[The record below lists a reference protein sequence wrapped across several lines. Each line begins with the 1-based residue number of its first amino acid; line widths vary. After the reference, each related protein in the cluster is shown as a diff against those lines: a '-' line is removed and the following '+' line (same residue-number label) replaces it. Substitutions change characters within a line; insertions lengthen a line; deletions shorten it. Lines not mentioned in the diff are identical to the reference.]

1 VSPVDVPFRI
11 DGPADA
17 PPVLLSNSLGTTS
30 EMWDPQVPALSERY
44 RVVRYDTRGHGG
56 APVPNGPYSLDD
68 LGGDALALLDRLGV
82 ERAHV
87 VGLSLGGM
95 TGMWL
100 AANAPER
107 VDRLVAMCTSAMLA
121 EEHDW
126 PARAKLVREQGT
138 GAVAQASIERWFTP
152 GFVAANP
159 DTVARLRATLAD
171 TPPEGYAG
179 CCDAIAGMDLLDA
192 IESVEA
198 PTLVIAGRQDPA
210 TPPPH
215 AERIAERIPGARLEL
230 VDAAHLAN
238 IELAD
243 EVTALTLSH
252 LEGR

>member
-1 VSPVDVPFRI
+1 MYCGSCIRDNALAAALRAAGHDV
-11 DGPADA
+11 
-17 PPVLLSNSLGTTS
+17 VLLPLYTPTRTDERNVSQGHVVFGGISVYLEQKLPLFRHT
-30 EMWDPQVPALSERY
+30 PAF
-44 RVVRYDTRGHGG
+44 
-56 APVPNGPYSLDD
+56 
-68 LGGDALALLDRLGV
+68 LDR
-82 ERAHV
+82 
-87 VGLSLGGM
+87 
-95 TGMWL
+95 
-100 AANAPER
+100 
-107 VDRLVAMCTSAMLA
+107 
-121 EEHDW
+121 
-126 PARAKLVREQGT
+126 
-138 GAVAQASIERWFTP
+138 
-152 GFVAANP
+152 NP

-215 AERIAERIPGARLEL
+215 AERIAERIPGARLEV

>member
-1 VSPVDVPFRI
+1 MTPVDVPFRI

-17 PPVLLSNSLGTTS
+17 PVVVLSNSLGTTS
-30 EMWDPQVPALSERY
+30 EMWDPQVPALAERY
-44 RVVRYDTRGHGG
+44 RVVRYDTRGHGE

-68 LGGDALALLDRLGV
+68 LGGDAIALLDRLGTDRV
-82 ERAHV
+82 HF

-100 AANAPER
+100 GINAPER
-107 VDRLVAMCTSAMLA
+107 IDRLVVMCTSAMLA
-121 EEHDW
+121 KEHDW

-138 GAVAQASIERWFTP
+138 GAVAQPSIERWFTP
-152 GFVAANP
+152 GFVEANP
-159 DTVARLRATLAD
+159 DVVSKLRATLAD
-171 TPPEGYAG
+171 TSPEGYAA
-179 CCDAIAGMDLLDA
+179 CCDAIAGMDLVDA
-192 IESVEA
+192 LEGVTA

-243 EVTALTLSH
+243 EVTGLTLAH

>member
-1 VSPVDVPFRI
+1 MTVEVPHKV
-11 DGPADA
+11 DGPDDA
-17 PPVLLSNSLGTTS
+17 PVLVLSNSIGSTS
-30 EMWDPQVPALSERY
+30 AMWDPQMPVLSERF
-44 RVVRYDTRGHGG
+44 RVVRYETRGHAG
-56 APVPNGPYSLDD
+56 APVPAGPYTIAD
-68 LGGDALALLDRLGV
+68 LGGDVVALLDRLGV

-192 IESVEA
+192 IESVAA

-243 EVTALTLSH
+243 DVTALTLAH